1 MLAYQFLDGASMT
14 AESAIWAAHVAAI
27 EQGSISARAYAQ
39 QHDISLAS
47 LYYWRRKLKMAA
59 GKPEVAPQPGSKFVA
74 LRLAAGAML
83 APRPTSCTLILASGL
98 RLEMPAL
105 PAPEWLAAVGRA
117 LQEAH

>member
-1 MLAYQFLDGASMT
+1 MT
-14 AESAIWAAHVAAI
+14 AELAIWTAHVAAI
-27 EQGSISARAYAQ
+27 KQGSISARAYAQ

-47 LYYWRRKLKMAA
+47 LYYWKRKLKEASAKSEVVPPAA
-59 GKPEVAPQPGSKFVA
+59 SKFVA
-74 LRLAAGAML
+74 LRLPAATL

-117 LQEAH
+117 FQDVR

>member
-1 MLAYQFLDGASMT
+1 MT
-14 AESAIWAAHVAAI
+14 AESEVWTAHVAAI
-27 EQGSISARAYAQ
+27 KQGSISARAYAQ

-47 LYYWRRKLKMAA
+47 LYYWKRKLKEASTKSEA
-59 GKPEVAPQPGSKFVA
+59 APQTANKFVA
-74 LRLAAGAML
+74 LRLPAATL

-117 LQEAH
+117 LQEAR

>member
-1 MLAYQFLDGASMT
+1 MT
-14 AESAIWAAHVAAI
+14 AESAIWTAHLAAI
-27 EQGSISARAYAQ
+27 RQESISARAYAQ

-47 LYYWRRKLKMAA
+47 LYYWKRKLKAVA
-59 GKPEVAPQPGSKFVA
+59 GKPEVAPPAASKFVA
-74 LRLAAGAML
+74 LRLPAATL

-117 LQEAH
+117 LQEAR

>member
-1 MLAYQFLDGASMT
+1 MT
-14 AESAIWAAHVAAI
+14 VESAIWTAHVAAI

-47 LYYWRRKLKMAA
+47 LYYWRRKLKMAVA
-59 GKPEVAPQPGSKFVA
+59 KPGVAPQATNQFVA
-74 LRLAAGAML
+74 LRLPAATL
-83 APRPTSCTLILASGL
+83 APRPASCTLILTSGL

-117 LQEAH
+117 FQEAH

>member
-14 AESAIWAAHVAAI
+14 AESAIWTAHVAAVK
-27 EQGSISARAYAQ
+27 QRSISARAYAQ

-47 LYYWRRKLKMAA
+47 LYYWKRKLKDASA
-59 GKPEVAPQPGSKFVA
+59 NPEVAPQAVSKFVA
-74 LRLAAGAML
+74 LRLPAATP
-83 APRPTSCTLILASGL
+83 APRSISCTLILASGL

-117 LQEAH
+117 FQEAR

>member
-1 MLAYQFLDGASMT
+1 MT
-14 AESAIWAAHVAAI
+14 AESEIWTAHVAAI
-27 EQGSISARAYAQ
+27 KQGGISARAYAQ

-47 LYYWRRKLKMAA
+47 LYYWKRKLKVESAKA
-59 GKPEVAPQPGSKFVA
+59 EVAPQAASKFVA
-74 LRLAAGAML
+74 LRLPAATL

-117 LQEAH
+117 LQDAR